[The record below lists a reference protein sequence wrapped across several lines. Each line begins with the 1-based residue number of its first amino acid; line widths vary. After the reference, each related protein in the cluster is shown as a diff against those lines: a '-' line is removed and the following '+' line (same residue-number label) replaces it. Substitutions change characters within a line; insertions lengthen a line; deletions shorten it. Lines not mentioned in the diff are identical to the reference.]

1 MPPIGRH
8 PQPDAIHI
16 RPAPRLNRPAPGARR
31 SGRRWLLVLLL
42 TLIALAAVWTW
53 WAEGHPRAE
62 REARTWV
69 HDQLRAW
76 FPHAMDPDDGWHGL
90 HRRDPGPGG
99 PFQPESLNQPDQPNP
114 PVPSPGGAR
123 SLVLIHGLDEP
134 GDIWDDLA
142 PALMAAGYAVW
153 EYRYPNDQGI
163 DRSADWLAERW
174 PTLPVSP
181 PVVLIGHSMGG
192 LVARDFVSRWRH
204 PVGPAP
210 QVGGPSVAGVILVGT
225 PNGGSEWARLRVW
238 LEVRDHFAS
247 PATRP
252 RDLMAGLRDGLG
264 EAKIDLRPDSDF
276 LRVLNARPWPGEVPV
291 YIIAGRLANLV
302 GEEVAQLKA
311 ALIAAGVEDL
321 APQVDQWDA
330 AAGDALGD
338 GLVSLDAARLP
349 GVAPLVLEATHR
361 GLVRRLFGDSP
372 EPPAI
377 APILAVLRH
386 WQDEPATAPG
396 P

>member
-1 MPPIGRH
+1 MPQTGWH
-8 PQPDAIHI
+8 PRPDASY
-16 RPAPRLNRPAPGARR
+16 PGPTPSLNRPDPGARR
-31 SGRRWLLVLLL
+31 SGLRWLLGLLL
-42 TLIALAAVWTW
+42 TLIALAAAWTW
-53 WAEGHPRAE
+53 WAEAHPRAE

-76 FPHAMDPDDGWHGL
+76 FPHVMDPDDGWHGL

-99 PFQPESLNQPDQPNP
+99 P
-114 PVPSPGGAR
+114 PGAAR

-142 PALMAAGYAVW
+142 PALMAAGHAVW

-163 DRSADWLAERW
+163 DRSADWLGELW
-174 PTLPVSP
+174 PTLPPTP

-204 PVGPAP
+204 PVGSAP
-210 QVGGPSVAGVILVGT
+210 KVGGPAVAGVILVGT

-247 PATRP
+247 PAARP

-276 LRVLNARPWPGEVPV
+276 LRALNARPWPGEVPV

-321 APQVDQWDA
+321 APQLDHWDA

-338 GLVSLDAARLP
+338 GLVSLDSARLP

-377 APILAVLRH
+377 APILAVLRQ